1 VNFVERFKHSVV
13 VREVGAL
20 VRSRPREVL
29 HIPEAVELLV
39 GDRFD
44 SRRDIRV
51 SHLKQGFASQ
61 LKVVSSTSS
70 SGIPCLRSLLPLSSN
85 LDIMVI
91 LSSFNTLAEH
101 WLNIQLM

>member
-1 VNFVERFKHSVV
+1 MNFVERFKHPVV
-13 VREVGAL
+13 MREVGAL

-51 SHLKQGFASQ
+51 SHLNQGFASQ

-70 SGIPCLRSLLPLSSN
+70 SGISCHRSLLLLSSN
-85 LDIMVI
+85 LDIMAI
-91 LSSFNTLAEH
+91 LSSFNTLTEY
-101 WLNIQLM
+101 WLNIQSM